1 MNLIPRL
8 PRVPAAWAAA
18 SLVVGAC
25 AHVPPPPDALLTLQ
39 VRPAAAQVYV
49 DDQPVGREAGGV
61 RVPVRGGALY
71 RVEVRAAGHFPA
83 YREVVVPPR
92 GQRDLQIALR
102 SDPDSPSGAP
112 VEGR

>member
-39 VRPAAAQVYV
+39 VRPAAVIAFTPEGVEVLTIPAQPGPFDKLV
-49 DDQPVGREAGGV
+49 E
-61 RVPVRGGALY
+61 RVPAVVDMVERARQAL
-71 RVEVRAAGHFPA
+71 G
-83 YREVVVPPR
+83 
-92 GQRDLQIALR
+92 
-102 SDPDSPSGAP
+102 
-112 VEGR
+112 